1 MIRKNVLGWAL
12 LLSLCVIL
20 AACSNNDE
28 SSDNESE
35 TGETRET
42 EESTEEEAEDA
53 SEEADQSV
61 EEEPVSEEDNV
72 VYVTA
77 EQSLEGVMDELI
89 PLFEENNEG
98 IKVDVQYGHTETL
111 TEDLIEGNDEDMDIY
126 FSSSD
131 EGYESLVEA
140 GILNQLATKY
150 LLINELVLVTGSDN
164 ENITTYNDI
173 FNNEDTSVTIV
184 DPEDSLSGTYAEEL
198 LVQEEERNMNPDSI
212 EKVVDAETAVKDIAA
227 GESDAGFLL
236 RTDVSEDDGVRII
249 SRAPRSILEPFVY
262 GLGLS
267 NSVDDG
273 SAADIFYDYLQSE
286 EALEIF
292 TNYGYI
298 V

>member
-35 TGETRET
+35 TDETRET

-131 EGYESLVEA
+131 KGYESLVEA

-150 LLINELVLVTGSDN
+150 LLINELVLVTGSNN

>member
-35 TGETRET
+35 TDETRET

-131 EGYESLVEA
+131 KGYESLVEA